1 MYAENISF
9 IFICYCIIAIMKV
22 ERFNRDSCFQFEVD
36 IVLKSLGIILDSIGK
51 KYFIVML

>member
-1 MYAENISF
+1 MYAESISF